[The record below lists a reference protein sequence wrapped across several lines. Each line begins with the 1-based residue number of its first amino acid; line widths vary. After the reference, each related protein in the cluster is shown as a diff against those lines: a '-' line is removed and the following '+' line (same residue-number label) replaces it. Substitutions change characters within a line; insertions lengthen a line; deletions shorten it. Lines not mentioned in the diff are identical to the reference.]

1 FNLVELGEKAGD
13 EERRRA
19 AKEFIRRAGLDDS
32 AGTEHDDAVG
42 DADRVLRIMGDED
55 RGGPRLAKE
64 FDGAAADEIACAA
77 GEIGK
82 GLVHEDDIPP
92 PRQGT
97 GASDSLLL
105 AARDEM
111 RKGVAECGEAD
122 AIEQIARDSFT
133 LGV

>member
-64 FDGAAADEIACAA
+64 FNGAAADEIACAA
-77 GEIGK
+77 VEIGK
-82 GLVHEDDIPP
+82 GLVHEDDIR
-92 PRQGT
+92 PRRG
-97 GASDSLLL
+97 GAGERAPRLL

-111 RKGVAECGEAD
+111 RKGVAEGGEAD
-122 AIEQIARDSFT
+122 AIEQIAGDSFA
-133 LGV
+133 LG